1 MDSQLNRFKKGEG
14 VMILFMRSVRTIRGK
29 RGEAKKWAIGLTDY
43 INAQCPEINCRV
55 FLPRFGEMNWIYW
68 ITEFENLT
76 DLDTWQQKMAS
87 DKGYH
92 ELSLQAQH
100 LFTQD
105 SIEDKVL
112 TSLV

>member
-1 MDSQLNRFKKGEG
+1 
-14 VMILFMRSVRTIRGK
+14 MILFVRSVRTIRGK
-29 RGEAKKWAIGLTDY
+29 RGGAKKWAIALTDY
-43 INAQCPEINCRV
+43 INALSPEIKCKV
-55 FLPRFGEMNWIYW
+55 FIPRFGELNWIHW

-76 DLDTWQQKMAS
+76 ELDAWQQKMAS

-112 TSLV
+112 TSLI